1 MRVGEIV
8 AAASG
13 NGAKPLE
20 GVRILAIEQ
29 MQALPFATQLLA
41 HLGAD
46 VVKVEHPVGGDS
58 GRGSLPAVTDVDGR
72 QVGATYLR
80 NNLSKKSIAVD
91 LKHPEGAALIKRLVP
106 HYDVVGENFKPG
118 TMERLGLGYR
128 DLASIHPPLI
138 YVSVSGF
145 GNLIDSPY
153 AAFPA
158 YAPIVEAMAGFYE
171 AKRAPD
177 KPPLVGPAG
186 ALGDIGSSLFAAIG
200 LLAALRHR
208 DRTGE
213 GQYVDVAMYDAMV
226 AMADIIPFFWS
237 MGVPK
242 GRRVP
247 GVFDA
252 FKASDGYFVVQ
263 AVRDHQLAALARA
276 IGHPEWNED
285 ERLATRQ
292 GWVDHLESVVRPGIE
307 GWAATRT
314 KLGASTELS
323 NQGITAGPCNAAE
336 DVIADPHV
344 ESHRMLIE
352 VPRPDA
358 SEPLLVVGN
367 PIKMSATPEGPVTRW
382 PTLGEH
388 TAEILR
394 ADLGLTDGEIASLA
408 ERNVIAVG
416 QVPQKVRRTTSSGRG
431 GRA

>member
-8 AAASG
+8 PAASG
-13 NGAKPLE
+13 DGAKPLA

-41 HLGAD
+41 HLGAV
-46 VVKVEHPVGGDS
+46 VVKVEHPVQGDS
-58 GRGSLPAVTDVDGR
+58 GRGSLPAVADTDGR

-80 NNLSKKSIAVD
+80 NNLNKKSIAVD
-91 LKHPEGAALIKRLVP
+91 LKHPEGTALIKRLVP
-106 HYDVVGENFKPG
+106 RYDVVGENFKPG

-128 DLASIHPPLI
+128 DLAKIHPRLV

-171 AKRAPD
+171 ARREPD
-177 KPPLVGPAG
+177 KPPVVGPAG

-213 GQYVDVAMYDAMV
+213 GQHVDVAMYDAMI
-226 AMADIIPFFWS
+226 AMADMVPFLWS
-237 MGVPK
+237 MGVRK
-242 GRRVP
+242 GQRVP

-263 AVRDHQLAALARA
+263 AVRDHQLSALARA
-276 IGHPEWNED
+276 IGHPEWLED

-292 GWVDHLESVVRPGIE
+292 GWVDHLESVVRPSIE
-307 GWAATRT
+307 AWAATRT
-314 KLGASTELS
+314 KLDASTELS
-323 NQGITAGPCNAAE
+323 NQGIAAGPCNTPE

-344 ESHRMLIE
+344 QRHRMLIE

-358 SEPLLVVGN
+358 SEPLLVAGN
-367 PIKMSATPEGPVTRW
+367 PIKMSATAEGPVARW
-382 PTLGEH
+382 PMLGEH
-388 TAEILR
+388 TAEILK
-394 ADLGLTDGEIASLA
+394 ADLGLSDGEIAVLA
-408 ERNVIAVG
+408 ERRVITAAPNPLPVD
-416 QVPQKVRRTTSSGRG
+416 
-431 GRA
+431 